1 MDAYQAI
8 IGKRDR
14 RDYDGRPIPDDVLHR
29 ILQAGRMAG
38 SSSNSQP
45 IRLVVLR
52 DQAQKQAMAP
62 AGPGTAPLVNAPLA
76 IVILLKQG
84 SRDFDVGRV
93 AQNMMVAAWADGVH
107 SCPIGLRETAVSKAV
122 LGLPDDFDA
131 AIGVSF
137 GYPAATPSGAN
148 QRPPSARMPLEEL
161 VHYDR
166 W

>member
-14 RDYDGRPIPDDVLHR
+14 RDYDGRPIPEDVLRR

-45 IRLVVLR
+45 FRFIVMR
-52 DQAQKQAMAP
+52 DQAAKDKLAP
-62 AGPGTAPLVNAPLA
+62 AGPGTSPLVKAQLA
-76 IVILLKQG
+76 IVVVLERG
-84 SRDFDVGRV
+84 RRDFDVGRA
-93 AQNMMVAAWADGVH
+93 AQNMMVAAWAEGIH
-107 SCPIGLRETAVSKAV
+107 SCPIGLREEAVASEA
-122 LGLPDDFDA
+122 LGLPDTHYA
-131 AIGVSF
+131 AIGISF
-137 GYPAATPSGAN
+137 GYPNPNATPGES
-148 QRPPSARMPLEEL
+148 RTRLPLEEL